1 MLVSEMTYN
10 LGIWL
15 IKKKTSKEIINCFTI
30 IKKNM
35 LPMLTIVG

>member
-15 IKKKTSKEIINCFTI
+15 IFLFKKKQFFYNC
-30 IKKNM
+30 KKNM
-35 LPMLTIVG
+35 LPKLSKYSKIS